1 MPLPSSQLRRDRV
14 ERTVSGVIIT
24 QEMEVTPLYMESRFV
39 EASVM
44 LNRNTIRRLKLLFPK
59 SVAPMSKRYF
69 NLYI

>member
-39 EASVM
+39 EASVI
-44 LNRNTIRRLKLLFPK
+44 LN
-59 SVAPMSKRYF
+59 
-69 NLYI
+69 